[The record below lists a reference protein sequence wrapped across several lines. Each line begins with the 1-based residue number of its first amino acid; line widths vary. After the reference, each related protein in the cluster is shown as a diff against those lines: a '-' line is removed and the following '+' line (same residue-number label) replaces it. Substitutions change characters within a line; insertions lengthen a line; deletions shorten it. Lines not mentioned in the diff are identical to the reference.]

1 MSIDKQ
7 KYLRVALE
15 IKIATVC
22 LNSDSTHN
30 YYILKYFYAI
40 FHLWTMTF
48 FLIWDWPV
56 LDVILV

>member
-1 MSIDKQ
+1 
-7 KYLRVALE
+7 VALE

-40 FHLWTMTF
+40 FHL
-48 FLIWDWPV
+48 
-56 LDVILV
+56 